1 VGIVNKGNQEIGERR
16 VIPQFQARR
25 IDPAF
30 EIVVEI
36 AARGIVGLGAVEG
49 TLWGAASGAVCVSEG
64 VGGHEVSKASK
75 VSGAAPAPLESFA
88 GLMVPGG
95 SGRHQLSIPRRTDNV
110 PS

>member
-1 VGIVNKGNQEIGERR
+1 M
-16 VIPQFQARR
+16 
-25 IDPAF
+25 
-30 EIVVEI
+30 
-36 AARGIVGLGAVEG
+36 
-49 TLWGAASGAVCVSEG
+49 SEG

-95 SGRHQLSIPRRTDNV
+95 SGRRQLSIPRRTDNV

>member
-1 VGIVNKGNQEIGERR
+1 M
-16 VIPQFQARR
+16 
-25 IDPAF
+25 
-30 EIVVEI
+30 
-36 AARGIVGLGAVEG
+36 
-49 TLWGAASGAVCVSEG
+49 SEG
-64 VGGHEVSKASK
+64 VGGHEVSKASEG